1 MNFSFRV
8 LALLPELPAVAVAV
22 AVAMDGV
29 LALSDSVLRSVAA
42 AVVVE
47 VEETPVVPSGTRP
60 LPSACMVSTI
70 ILSRSMIE

>member
-1 MNFSFRV
+1 MSVEVNVS
-8 LALLPELPAVAVAV
+8 
-22 AVAMDGV
+22 VAMDRELV
-29 LALSDSVLRSVAA
+29 LSDSVLRLVAA

-70 ILSRSMIE
+70 ILSPD